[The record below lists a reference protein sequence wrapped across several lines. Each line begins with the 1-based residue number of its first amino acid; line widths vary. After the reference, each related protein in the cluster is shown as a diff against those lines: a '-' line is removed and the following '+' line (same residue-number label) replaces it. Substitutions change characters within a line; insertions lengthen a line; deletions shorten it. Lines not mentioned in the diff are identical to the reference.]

1 MKLKTVIFSMVF
13 VILLIGLSIF
23 CRKFFIP
30 NLNRDVNILFNTDKN
45 YAQYTKV
52 AIKSAIMNKSPD
64 SIYHINVLCVD
75 IPQKECEE
83 FKLLA
88 DKNVEIKI
96 KIETKST
103 LKNIGNYEIAHYV
116 TRTDL
121 FKFLFSEIY
130 SEDKML
136 YIDSDTIIRADLT
149 KLYNTD
155 ISDYYLA
162 AVMKMEP
169 DYNEFDEPTYFYNCG
184 VLLLNLKKF
193 RERNISNFLIM
204 AKNEDE
210 QKDYQT
216 QRVFNEV
223 ITRDEMK
230 VLSPIYNDIERW
242 NDEYIKN
249 YNYFKTYF
257 PYSLKYPTIKQL
269 DKNAVIVH
277 YAGSNKPWKNDNV
290 KYADEWWK
298 YARLVNPIWQIENKV
313 YEKKMSKEL
322 R

>member
-1 MKLKTVIFSMVF
+1 MKLKLGIFGIVF
-13 VILLIGLSIF
+13 VILLIALGILWQ
-23 CRKFFIP
+23 KFIITNP
-30 NLNRDVNILFNTDKN
+30 NHDVNILFNTDKN

-52 AIKSAIMNKSPD
+52 AIKSAIMNKNPD

-75 IPQKECEE
+75 IPQKECDE

-88 DKNVEIKI
+88 DKNVQIKV

-136 YIDSDTIIRADLT
+136 YIDSDTLIRADLT

-155 ISDYYLA
+155 ISNYYLA

-169 DYNEFDEPTYFYNCG
+169 DYNELDEPTYFYNCG

-193 RERNISNFLIM
+193 REHNISNILIT

-210 QKDYQT
+210 FKDYQT

-223 ITRDEMK
+223 ITIDEMK
-230 VLSPIYNDIERW
+230 ILSPIYNDIERW

-249 YNYFKTYF
+249 YKANNSHLIGNIQHHKDIL
-257 PYSLKYPTIKQL
+257 PKLPRRLSPIKKQT
-269 DKNAVIVH
+269 
-277 YAGSNKPWKNDNV
+277 
-290 KYADEWWK
+290 
-298 YARLVNPIWQIENKV
+298 
-313 YEKKMSKEL
+313 
-322 R
+322 